1 MEFFNEI
8 AFEVRQDLLQGSLNL
23 SFNPASDGLPL
34 HGQLEP
40 LCKLTLP
47 DVFQVHAL
55 VRVVQRGEYLG
66 DSLHA
71 RGEVGGFDALQLGRQ
86 ELHLLGERGELLN
99 LDLLDGLMACL
110 QLSEEPLR
118 MLLHQ
123 GLQLHDRRLIPLVDV
138 YEDFGESFDQLT
150 AE

>member
-1 MEFFNEI
+1 
-8 AFEVRQDLLQGSLNL
+8 
-23 SFNPASDGLPL
+23 
-34 HGQLEP
+34 
-40 LCKLTLP
+40 
-47 DVFQVHAL
+47 
-55 VRVVQRGEYLG
+55 
-66 DSLHA
+66 
-71 RGEVGGFDALQLGRQ
+71 
-86 ELHLLGERGELLN
+86 LHLLGERGELLK

-110 QLSEEPLR
+110 QLSEEPLG